1 MRSEGRREIYNISEE
16 EVFKTLKKMK
26 SCTVQLIILKNGGKI
41 MIKWFKRLIN
51 MCLNNGEDIQD
62 GNVPYATSI
71 FEEKGDRINCTSNRG
86 IICLTFHGKGKG
98 NQLSYKKNGGEA
110 VV

>member
-1 MRSEGRREIYNISEE
+1 
-16 EVFKTLKKMK
+16 MK

-98 NQLSYKKNGGEA
+98 NQLSYKKKWRRGCGLTSQKLCLDTGKISALRN
-110 VV
+110 